1 MKNKLR
7 FKIST
12 RIVMGFSSVIF
23 LAILIGGI
31 GFYSLKTINTSMES
45 MYSNNLLPIRYLGE
59 IRNEL
64 LTIRGDVFRYIGT
77 SNYSEYEGL
86 ENNIVNSFKAIKEP
100 LSNFKKSELTEEE
113 GKITS
118 EFEGHI
124 SNYEKEITSAISE
137 HKAGHINSALII
149 IDNAGIS
156 RNRAIIMLNN
166 LVNIFTETA
175 EKDELLSKE
184 TYEKSSILMLAL
196 LLACIIISIIVT
208 TLVTGSI
215 KKPIAKTLKLASSM
229 AEGDLTSRID
239 YHKND
244 ELGELIQSL
253 NDTAASLQN
262 VIREVLSSSGAVASA
277 SQQLS
282 ANMEETNAS
291 MQEISNGI
299 SHIAETN
306 EDNTAA
312 IEEIS
317 ATINDISNK
326 ALTTAESSKLAV
338 ETGKE
343 VRSSA
348 LQGGEL
354 VQNVSN
360 SIDIVRIASD
370 EVSNIM
376 LELEKSAHEIN
387 QAVELITGI
396 SEQTNL
402 LSLNAAIEAARAGEQ
417 GRGFAVVAD
426 EVRALAEQSKE
437 ATKRIEQMVKVI
449 QVNCAQAR
457 EKTINSDKL
466 IKDSYAAAN
475 NTNSYIANIIEKIN
489 NIVIQ
494 INEISDTAI
503 QQSLMTKEISDFI
516 DSMAKNI
523 ESQASSSQQISATTQ
538 QQAGTIEEVGA
549 TAEELA
555 GMAANLN
562 SIVSKFKA

>member
-1 MKNKLR
+1 MKKKLR
-7 FKIST
+7 LKIST
-12 RIVMGFSSVIF
+12 RIVMGFSLVIF
-23 LAILIGGI
+23 LAILVGGI

-45 MYSNNLLPIRYLGE
+45 MYNNNLLPIRYLGE

-77 SNYSEYEGL
+77 SNYSEYEEL
-86 ENNIVNSFKAIKEP
+86 EGNILNSFKAIKEP
-100 LSNFKKSELTEEE
+100 LSNFKKSDLTDEEE
-113 GKITS
+113 KITS

-124 SNYEKEITSAISE
+124 SYYEKEITSAISE
-137 HKAGHINSALII
+137 HKAGRINSALII
-149 IDNAGIS
+149 IDNAGIN

-175 EKDELLSKE
+175 EKDELLSKD

-208 TLVTGSI
+208 TLVTRSI
-215 KKPIAKTLKLASSM
+215 KKPIAKTLKLANSM

-239 YHKND
+239 YQSND
-244 ELGELIQSL
+244 EIGELIQSL
-253 NDTAASLQN
+253 NETAASLQN
-262 VIREVLSSSGAVASA
+262 VIHEVLNSSEAVTSA

-282 ANMEETNAS
+282 SNMEETNAS
-291 MQEISNGI
+291 MQEIANGVG
-299 SHIAETN
+299 HIAETN
-306 EDNTAA
+306 ESNTAA

-317 ATINDISNK
+317 ATISDISDK

-343 VRSSA
+343 VKASA
-348 LQGGEL
+348 MRGGEL

-360 SIDIVRIASD
+360 SIDTVRIASG

-387 QAVELITGI
+387 QAVDLITGI

-437 ATKRIEQMVKVI
+437 ATKRIEHMVKVI
-449 QVNCAQAR
+449 QTNCTEAR
-457 EKTINSDKL
+457 EKTLKSDKL
-466 IKDSYAAAN
+466 IKDSYTAAN
-475 NTNSYIANIIEKIN
+475 DTNSYIINIIEKIN
-489 NIVIQ
+489 TIVVQ

-503 QQSLMTKEISDFI
+503 QQSLMTKEISDSI
-516 DSMAKNI
+516 DSMAENV

-538 QQAGTIEEVGA
+538 QQASTIEEVGA

-555 GMAANLN
+555 SMAASLN

>member
-1 MKNKLR
+1 
-7 FKIST
+7 
-12 RIVMGFSSVIF
+12 
-23 LAILIGGI
+23 
-31 GFYSLKTINTSMES
+31 
-45 MYSNNLLPIRYLGE
+45 
-59 IRNEL
+59 
-64 LTIRGDVFRYIGT
+64 
-77 SNYSEYEGL
+77 
-86 ENNIVNSFKAIKEP
+86 
-100 LSNFKKSELTEEE
+100 
-113 GKITS
+113 
-118 EFEGHI
+118 
-124 SNYEKEITSAISE
+124 
-137 HKAGHINSALII
+137 
-149 IDNAGIS
+149 
-156 RNRAIIMLNN
+156 MLNN

-208 TLVTGSI
+208 TLVTRSI
-215 KKPIAKTLKLASSM
+215 KKPIAKTLKLAGSM
-229 AEGDLTSRID
+229 AEGDLTSRIN

-317 ATINDISNK
+317 ATINDISSK

>member
-1 MKNKLR
+1 
-7 FKIST
+7 
-12 RIVMGFSSVIF
+12 MGFSSVIF

-86 ENNIVNSFKAIKEP
+86 ENNIINSFKAIQEP

-149 IDNAGIS
+149 IDNAGIN

-208 TLVTGSI
+208 TLVTRSI

>member
-1 MKNKLR
+1 MKKKLR
-7 FKIST
+7 LKIST

-23 LAILIGGI
+23 LAILVGGI
-31 GFYSLKTINTSMES
+31 GFYSLTTINNSMES
-45 MYSNNLLPIRYLGE
+45 IYNNNLLPIRYLGDA
-59 IRNEL
+59 RYSL
-64 LTIRGDVFRYIGT
+64 QAIRGDIYRYSST
-77 SNYSEYEGL
+77 NNDSVYL
-86 ENNIVNSFKAIKEP
+86 ELEESITE
-100 LSNFKKSELTEEE
+100 NFKTLNEFIKKFKEIDATEETIAATKKFE
-113 GKITS
+113 EYITQ
-118 EFEGHI
+118 
-124 SNYEKEITSAISE
+124 YEKDITSAISLQ
-137 HKAGHINSALII
+137 KSGDMGLVKIM

-156 RNRAIIMLNN
+156 REIAVQTLDKIADI
-166 LVNIFTETA
+166 NIKAA
-175 EKDELLSKE
+175 EDAKLLSEK

-208 TLVTGSI
+208 AIVTRSI
-215 KKPIAKTLKLASSM
+215 KKPIAKTLKLANSM
-229 AEGDLTSRID
+229 ADGDLTSRID
-239 YHKND
+239 YQSND
-244 ELGELIQSL
+244 EIGELILSL
-253 NDTAASLQN
+253 NETADSLQN
-262 VIREVLSSSGAVASA
+262 VIHEVLNSSGAVTSA

-291 MQEISNGI
+291 MQEIANGV

-306 EDNTAA
+306 ENNTAA
-312 IEEIS
+312 VEQV
-317 ATINDISNK
+317 AAAINDISNK
-326 ALTTAESSKLAV
+326 ALTTAESSKIAV

-343 VRSSA
+343 VKSSA

-354 VQNVSN
+354 VQNVSK

-370 EVSNIM
+370 EVSSIM

-437 ATKRIEQMVKVI
+437 ATKRIEHMVKVI
-449 QVNCAQAR
+449 QANCAQAR
-457 EKTINSDKL
+457 EKTIGSDKL
-466 IKDSYAAAN
+466 IKDSYSAAN
-475 NTNSYIANIIEKIN
+475 NANSYIANIIEKIN
-489 NIVIQ
+489 TIVIQ
-494 INEISDTAI
+494 INEISDTAN
-503 QQSLMTKEISDFI
+503 QQSLMTKEISDSI
-516 DSMAKNI
+516 DSMAENI

-538 QQAGTIEEVGA
+538 QQASTIEEVGA

-555 GMAANLN
+555 GMAASLN